1 MVVSYAAVL
10 RILSKHA
17 ECKSQLTE
25 EEDDKHRELERASGK
40 I

>member
-10 RILSKHA
+10 RILSQHT

-25 EEDDKHRELERASGK
+25 EEADAHRELERGSGK